1 MSSRLEGMSIP
12 YKDRPYNRL
21 AVMAAFI
28 RSGLGFPSLA
38 FSYLFA
44 ILAEISLSQNMFLA
58 VVNDYT
64 F

>member
-21 AVMAAFI
+21 AVMAVFI

-44 ILAEISLSQNMFLA
+44 ILAEIWTN
-58 VVNDYT
+58 
-64 F
+64 